1 MTENLKTLEQEEKEL
16 VIRETEMHTFR
27 DCPICLETFNDTDS
41 VIVILCSHKF
51 HYKCLREWRDQ
62 TCPICRYQQ
71 YPFELLFCEK
81 CDIHENLWCCIIC
94 GLIGCGGLIPLSG
107 HIRDHALEANHIYS
121 KPILRDV
128 NSTRQ
133 KGIFD
138 HTTTDFVQSL
148 TYNSQLGSIVAN
160 EANQCDKKDKKHKD
174 VSEEINQL
182 ISSTLDSQRQFY
194 KEEMR
199 KLEAEF
205 DKIKKDSTE
214 MCNYIQ
220 AEIDSVQAEL
230 INMTSLVDDGRDSFH
245 KLESIYHTL
254 SEKLAALKRENQKLK
269 KSKKGKE
276 EVIELAREAKRQELA
291 KIKKQIAEKLV
302 EIKDMKVHIENKI
315 KIDALPVQQGSS
327 IMILGT
333 GNKKS
338 KK

>member
-1 MTENLKTLEQEEKEL
+1 
-16 VIRETEMHTFR
+16 MHHFK
-27 DCPICLETFNDTDS
+27 DCPICLETFSGSDS

-62 TCPICRYQQ
+62 TCPVCRYQQ

-81 CDIHENLWCCIIC
+81 CDIHQDLWCCIIC
-94 GLIGCGGLIPLSG
+94 GFIGCGGLIPITG
-107 HIRDHALEANHIYS
+107 HIRDHAQETNHIYS
-121 KPILRDV
+121 KPILREV
-128 NSTRQ
+128 NSNRQ

-138 HTTTDFVQSL
+138 HSTTDFVQSL
-148 TYNSQLGSIVAN
+148 AYNSQTGSIVAT
-160 EANQCDKKDKKHKD
+160 EANQGDRKDKKDKD
-174 VSEEINQL
+174 INEEINQL
-182 ISSTLDSQRQFY
+182 ISSTMDSQRQFY

-220 AEIDSVQAEL
+220 AEIDGVQAEL
-230 INMTSLVDDGRDSFH
+230 SHMTALVEEGRESFDR
-245 KLESIYHTL
+245 LEGHLQTL
-254 SEKLAALKRENQKLK
+254 SDKLVNVKKENQKLK

-276 EVIELAREAKRQELA
+276 EIIEERREAKRQELA
-291 KIKKQIAEKLV
+291 QIKKQIAEKLI
-302 EIKDMKVHIENKI
+302 EIKDMKVHIENK
-315 KIDALPVQQGSS
+315 KMIDTLPVQQGSS

-333 GNKKS
+333 GNKKT